1 MLSSTETGKIGPFPT
16 YGDKLMLKSLL
27 LLLTIFVITATAAVA
42 QGSSATPSATP
53 AATSEAKPKKAVF
66 RSTKDQVKEAQ
77 TMLKSS
83 NVFSGD
89 VTGVSSAEWKTAVK
103 TYQGDNGL
111 AKTGSLNRATLEKMG
126 IKLTDK
132 QKEIPVNPDHIASGD
147 SKPTKSTGKTKT
159 AKAETKTTDGPK
171 RPAPFRATRDQIEA
185 AQKILRDGKMLTGG
199 EDGKLD
205 DLTREGLGKYQEA
218 NKIKVTKT
226 LNAGTLEKMGIALTD
241 KQKEQVAAQFAYD
254 AAKTKN

>member
-1 MLSSTETGKIGPFPT
+1 MSKRLF
-16 YGDKLMLKSLL
+16 LL
-27 LLLTIFVITATAAVA
+27 LSIFVLTTTAIFA
-42 QGSSATPSATP
+42 QSSSATP
-53 AATSEAKPKKAVF
+53 AATPTATSETKPKKPVF

-83 NVFSGD
+83 KVFSGE

-103 TYQGDNGL
+103 TYQADNGL
-111 AKTGSLNRATLEKMG
+111 TKTGSLNRATLEKMG

-132 QKEIPVNPDHIASGD
+132 QKLIPVSPNSFTGPISDDNRKTGT
-147 SKPTKSTGKTKT
+147 SKT
-159 AKAETKTTDGPK
+159 ETKTTDGPK
-171 RPAPFRATRDQIEA
+171 RPAPFRANTEQIEA

-226 LNAGTLEKMGIALTD
+226 LNAGTLDKMGIALTD
-241 KQKEQVAAQFAYD
+241 KQKDQVAAQAAYD
-254 AAKTKN
+254 AAKTPKN